1 LTPTCD
7 DEGVKPHVRQIVVPL
22 DGAARHNTA
31 VQIGA
36 ALGERLKLPV
46 QLFSVVSHG
55 MGSLDVTELSA
66 LASQLPGDVTAEVIE
81 SADLEELFA
90 FATDPRTL
98 LCFSTSARTAFFEA
112 LGKSVTSSLIRQAS
126 ESLVVVGPSCEAQ
139 LRGEDFVIALDGTPG
154 GEGGIP
160 DALRLAK
167 DLGLTPV
174 LCHVLP
180 SVAAVVPGFRRAED
194 YVADLVTR
202 LRPIAP
208 NVFYN
213 VFYSHNV
220 TSVLRNL
227 SRHDE
232 VAMMAVSTH
241 GDDAFERLITPSVTY
256 GVVRH
261 ARCPV
266 LIGPRRLALGSLP
279 TTAAQ
284 AR

>member
-1 LTPTCD
+1 
-7 DEGVKPHVRQIVVPL
+7 VNPHVRQIVVPL
-22 DGAARHNTA
+22 DGATRHTA
-31 VQIGA
+31 AMQIGA

-46 QLFSVVSHG
+46 HLFSVVSHG
-55 MGSLDVTELSA
+55 MGNLDVTELSA
-66 LASQLPGDVTAEVIE
+66 LASQLPGDVSAEVIE
-81 SADLEELFA
+81 SADLDALYA
-90 FATDPRTL
+90 FTTDPQTL

-112 LGKSVTSSLIRQAS
+112 LGKGVTSSLIRRAT
-126 ESLVVVGPSCEAQ
+126 ESLVVIGPSCEPL
-139 LRGEDFVIALDGTPG
+139 LRGAEFVIAVDGTPG
-154 GEGGIP
+154 GESGIP

-167 DLGLTPV
+167 GLGLNPV

-202 LRPIAP
+202 LRPVVP
-208 NVFYN
+208 DVFYN
-213 VFYSHNV
+213 VFYNHNV
-220 TSVLRNL
+220 AHALRDL
-227 SRHDE
+227 SEQND

-266 LIGPRRLALGSLP
+266 LIGPRLLPLDSLP
-279 TTAAQ
+279 DTAAQ
-284 AR
+284 NR

>member
-1 LTPTCD
+1 
-7 DEGVKPHVRQIVVPL
+7 VKPHVRQIVVPL

-36 ALGERLKLPV
+36 ALGDRLKLPV
-46 QLFSVVSHG
+46 QLFSVVSPG
-55 MGSLDVTELSA
+55 MGNLDVIELSA
-66 LASQLPGDVTAEVIE
+66 LASQLPGDVSAEVIE
-81 SADLEELFA
+81 SENLDGLLAL
-90 FATDPRTL
+90 ATDPETM

-112 LGKSVTSSLIRQAS
+112 LGKSMTSSLIRHAS
-126 ESLVVVGPSCEAQ
+126 ESLVVVGPACEPL
-139 LRGEDFVIALDGTPG
+139 LRGEDLVIAVDGTQG
-154 GEGGIP
+154 GESGIP

-213 VFYSHNV
+213 VFYNHNV
-220 TSVLRNL
+220 TNVLRNL
-227 SRHDE
+227 SGQND

-241 GDDAFERLITPSVTY
+241 GDDAFERLITPSVAY

-266 LIGPRRLALGSLP
+266 LIGPRRLTLDSLP
-279 TTAAQ
+279 ATAAQ